1 MASND
6 AAPSNDGAANLVP
19 EANNEVM
26 ALEPV
31 AGASIAAPV
40 VGQQN
45 IIDPWIRENFVQAP
59 QGEFT
64 VSPRNSPGEM
74 LLNLELGTVSTLT

>member
-1 MASND
+1 MKMASND

-19 EANNEVM
+19 EATNEVM

-31 AGASIAAPV
+31 VGASIAAPV

-45 IIDPWIRENFVQAP
+45 IIDPWIRENFC
-59 QGEFT
+59 
-64 VSPRNSPGEM
+64 S
-74 LLNLELGTVSTLT
+74 GTTG